1 MTNPWEALREEFSQ
15 QNGPGK
21 LWLHEIKSI
30 AVRKIRKLRDVPPS
44 TFGLTNWDVDELVQ
58 IVLVERLLGRN
69 QAAYVYEVAET
80 IEDARKLLSRE
91 LNIALDVIRV
101 PNQVDNIWKNLEP
114 KLLTE
119 GWKGSKLPELGSQEE
134 ESITKLV
141 IQLILNQKRLKNQGT
156 ERLSPL
162 FSAGVLDNLAKEIL
176 SIDPALPSALLMRS
190 LREALTI
197 ISPALS
203 IESVGSDS
211 QEFDHSPMNEGE
223 LTDDWGQLRTKE
235 NEIVQ
240 GIRKQLDIET
250 IEICFQLAN
259 KASQS
264 EIASV
269 LGISRPTA
277 KKRIDETK
285 LLLVK
290 ILNELELDDQEKV
303 KVFTVLFD
311 QLGFGTMEGSLI
323 K

>member
-91 LNIALDVIRV
+91 LNIALDVIRL

-162 FSAGVLDNLAKEIL
+162 FSAGVLDNLTKEIL
-176 SIDPALPSALLMRS
+176 QIGPAIPSAILMRS

-203 IESVGSDS
+203 IQSVGPDD
-211 QEFDHSPMNEGE
+211 FDHSPINEGE
-223 LTDDWGQLRTKE
+223 SIGGWGEIRTKE
-235 NEIVQ
+235 QEIVK
-240 GIRKQLDIET
+240 GIREQLDIET

-259 KASQS
+259 KASHS

-303 KVFTVLFD
+303 KVVTSLFD